1 MNPSQ
6 LVVLLPCASIED
18 FSLDREGADAEQIL
32 AGWSALWHPALLS
45 RSQRVPTW
53 YSAEGPPQD
62 PAGHLVVIP
71 DSSAAQVPEDW
82 LADAEAAGA
91 CLLRD
96 YGRREELIARLIE
109 ELDEPPPSFEEEWVA
124 DFLALGVCHLF
135 VELLTRQLRYMSNLD
150 EESFRRE
157 SVAAADALCAGDT
170 EGVRSKIQAAF
181 DLLNEAREYFYP
193 VQAHLLDLTLV
204 APTTVGASLRDEL
217 AGPLPTN
224 LLISGHTVAEA
235 ARREPA
241 TIEAIRTA
249 LEKKTATLV
258 GGEFREVELPLLD
271 PEAIRRELLRGSDAY
286 ERHLGQRPETFGRR
300 RFGLSPVLP
309 GILRGLGVSKAIHFT
324 LDDGRFPAGNQ
335 SRVQW
340 QGLGGAVV
348 EALARIPIDVSRP
361 ENFLRLPERLG
372 DSMDLDHVATVVLA
386 HWPGHSSPWYDDL
399 RRIARYTSVLGTF
412 ASMETY
418 FEETQYSGQQVSY
431 TADQYR
437 APYLTQAVGA
447 GRPDPISR
455 WVSYYRRQAVW
466 QAAET
471 LRMLAALV
479 GGAGEER
486 VVARSPDRATAGD
499 ENASTL
505 DTIDALLEEPERGPQ
520 GEAIDRRLQA
530 ALDRA
535 AASLAGVLADAGAAR
550 RTGRLLLNT
559 LGVTR
564 RVCVELPA
572 GGELPPVG
580 GAIRAA
586 EADGRSAAAVADV
599 PPMGFAWIGPGMK
612 PPEEAEPRKA
622 RRSWFR
628 RAAKPPPPMAEVEEG
643 QHVLRNEFFE
653 ITFDPAT
660 GAIRAVSDYVSR
672 RPRLA
677 QQLALRIPRPGSQD
691 PGSDENY
698 SIMAA
703 DEIAVTSAGP
713 IVGEV
718 LVGGRL
724 VDREGKRVA
733 GFRQTTR
740 TYRGSRLIELAI
752 ELDIERQPT
761 ADPWHSYYGCR
772 FAWSDETANVYRSV
786 SLANVPTDAAQI
798 EAPHFVDLAAGKLR
812 TTFLTGG
819 LPYHRRFG
827 LSKLDTLLI
836 VRGETARR
844 FQLAVGVDLPHPVPA
859 ALEFLTPGTAVAGAA
874 RPPISSGW
882 LFHLDSRHAAATHW
896 EPLAQQAEE
905 GACPPEKKG
914 AVPFFGGLRVRLL
927 ETDGRKLNLGL
938 RCFRTPAS
946 AKKIKPGD
954 SPDTDLSIEGDRVT
968 VPLDPHEWAEVEVRF
983 AGD

>member
-1 MNPSQ
+1 
-6 LVVLLPCASIED
+6 
-18 FSLDREGADAEQIL
+18 
-32 AGWSALWHPALLS
+32 
-45 RSQRVPTW
+45 
-53 YSAEGPPQD
+53 
-62 PAGHLVVIP
+62 
-71 DSSAAQVPEDW
+71 
-82 LADAEAAGA
+82 
-91 CLLRD
+91 
-96 YGRREELIARLIE
+96 
-109 ELDEPPPSFEEEWVA
+109 
-124 DFLALGVCHLF
+124 
-135 VELLTRQLRYMSNLD
+135 
-150 EESFRRE
+150 
-157 SVAAADALCAGDT
+157 
-170 EGVRSKIQAAF
+170 
-181 DLLNEAREYFYP
+181 

-204 APTTVGASLRDEL
+204 APTTVGASLRNEL

-224 LLISGHTVAEA
+224 LLISGHAVAEA

-241 TIEAIRTA
+241 TIKAIRAA

-258 GGEFREVELPLLD
+258 GGEFDEVELPLKD
-271 PEAIRRELLRGSDAY
+271 PEAIRRELLRGLDAY
-286 ERHLGQRPETFGRR
+286 ERHLGHRPETFGRR

-309 GILRGLGVSKAIHFT
+309 GILRGLGFSRAVHFT

-340 QGLGGAVV
+340 QGLGGTVL

-412 ASMETY
+412 ASLETY
-418 FEETQYSGQQVSY
+418 FEETQYSGQQVRY

-455 WVSYYRRQAVW
+455 WVSYYRRRAVW

-471 LRMLAALV
+471 LRTLAALA
-479 GGAGEER
+479 GASGSAEDARAAPGDDDER
-486 VVARSPDRATAGD
+486 VVARSPDRATAD
-499 ENASTL
+499 EEAASTL
-505 DTIDALLEEPERGPQ
+505 DIIEAFLEDPEQGQRGD
-520 GEAIDRRLQA
+520 AIDRRLQA

-535 AASLAGVLADAGAAR
+535 AASLADVLADPGAAR
-550 RTGRLLLNT
+550 RTGRLLLNP

-572 GGELPPVG
+572 GGELPLVG

-599 PPMGFAWIGPGMK
+599 PPMGFAWIGPGMSEK
-612 PPEEAEPRKA
+612 GSDPLDSRGLTPFRTGSKPRKG
-622 RRSWFR
+622 RRSWFH
-628 RAAKPPPPMAEVEEG
+628 RAAKAQPPMAEEEEG
-643 QHVLRNEFFE
+643 LHFLRNEFFE

-660 GAIRAVSDYVSR
+660 GAIRAVADYVSR

-677 QQLALRIPRPGSQD
+677 QQLALRIPRRGSPD

-703 DEIAVTSAGP
+703 DEIAVSSAGP

-718 LVGGRL
+718 LVRGRL
-724 VDREGKRVA
+724 VDREGQRVA

-752 ELDIERQPT
+752 ELDVDRQPGP
-761 ADPWHSYYGCR
+761 DPWHSYYGCR

-786 SLANVPTDAAQI
+786 SLANVPTDAAQL

-844 FQLAVGVDLPHPVPA
+844 FRLAVGIDLPHPVPA
-859 ALEFLTPGTAVAGAA
+859 ALEFLAPETTVTGAA
-874 RPPISSGW
+874 RPPIPSGW
-882 LFHLDSRHAAATHW
+882 LFHLDSRHVTATHW
-896 EPLAQQAEE
+896 EPLAPE
-905 GACPPEKKG
+905 GKEKGDSPPLQSG
-914 AVPFFGGLRVRLL
+914 TVPLFAGLRVRLL
-927 ETDGRKLNLGL
+927 ESDGRKLDLGL

-946 AKKIKPGD
+946 AKKITPGD
-954 SPDTDLSIEGDRVT
+954 SPDADLSIEGDRVT
-968 VPLDPHEWAEVEVRF
+968 VPLGPHEWAEVEVRF
-983 AGD
+983 GGA